1 MAKWRRNAE
10 GGVLEKR
17 LLEAINADAKSL
29 KRLKRM
35 AEHRNH
41 ENRPAGGLDKN
52 YRNQALGTAWNRVFL
67 RPRYT
72 SMERKICSL

>member
-41 ENRPAGGLDKN
+41 ENRPADGSDKN
-52 YRNQALGTAWNRVFL
+52 GRNQALGTARDRFFL
-67 RPRYT
+67 RL
-72 SMERKICSL
+72 C